1 MNLQAGSSFDFGE
14 SNSAGV
20 RYEFSRTPSSKY
32 NADSNIKTNA
42 DGQESSIASAN
53 ELLSQSMQHY
63 LNGYATIKFGAKK
76 NFEITAD
83 ADYLYG
89 ESKNNQNTTED
100 SKGYTAL

>member
-53 ELLSQSMQHY
+53 ELLSQSMQRY
-63 LNGYATIKFGAKK
+63 LNGYATIKFGAKR
-76 NFEITAD
+76 T
-83 ADYLYG
+83 LRLRLTP
-89 ESKNNQNTTED
+89 TTCTE
-100 SKGYTAL
+100 KAKTIRTPQRTVRGYTAL